1 VGLQLMKRHLFIPSK
16 VEYVRGN
23 RPQVD
28 CILCAI
34 IAHDKRVVD
43 SAILSTDLM
52 TVALN
57 LYPYNP
63 GHLMI
68 FPNRH
73 IESIEELT
81 LDEVS
86 EMHRLTVLSIKVLRK
101 LYRCHGYNIGYN
113 LGESSGAS
121 IKHLH
126 RHIVPRYRNELGF
139 VDILSGS
146 KIFVEDPKQALKK
159 LREAFRQK
167 I

>member
-1 VGLQLMKRHLFIPSK
+1 MKRHLFIPSK

-34 IAHDKRVVD
+34 IA
-43 SAILSTDLM
+43 LSTDLM

-101 LYRCHGYNIGYN
+101 LYRCHGYNMY
-113 LGESSGAS
+113 
-121 IKHLH
+121 
-126 RHIVPRYRNELGF
+126 
-139 VDILSGS
+139 
-146 KIFVEDPKQALKK
+146 QAF
-159 LREAFRQK
+159 A
-167 I
+167 